1 MIELELVMLIF
12 VAEALIW
19 LSFVVLAVIA
29 IDEELVRFIFEE
41 FVVFALAE
49 EFV

>member
-1 MIELELVMLIF
+1 MLMF

-29 IDEELVRFIFEE
+29 IDEELVRLIFEE